1 MTELANWLLQLVKD
15 IITGAWDFIQDVF
28 IELFDLFL
36 KALLALISALPVPA
50 FMTSGIQS
58 TLSSISSDVW
68 FFASHL
74 NISQCFAALAAAVA
88 FRLARKVVTLFQW

>member
-15 IITGAWDFIQDVF
+15 ILTAAWVFVQDVF

-36 KALLALISALPVPA
+36 KAVLALITALPAPS
-50 FMTSGIQS
+50 FMTTGLQS
-58 TLSSISSDVW
+58 TLSAISSDVW

-74 NISQCFAALAAAVA
+74 NISVCFAALAAAVA